1 MKCLSRRR
9 YDGNRAGSNTVWMR
23 LFAIIFF
30 FRRKI
35 PVPWF
40 WQVSETRV
48 EFLKFKKRSKSRSLV
63 SSSFFR
69 ALSCHLKLLR
79 DITSYVILCRYRSTA
94 FGPHI
99 AIDCSLIIN
108 SRRVSCR
115 DFSCHLIEAKELLLQ
130 LLSV

>member
-1 MKCLSRRR
+1 MATELAVTQSGCDYLQSYFSLGKKYLFH
-9 YDGNRAGSNTVWMR
+9 GSDKFQKHEW
-23 LFAIIFF
+23 
-30 FRRKI
+30 
-35 PVPWF
+35 
-40 WQVSETRV
+40 
-48 EFLKFKKRSKSRSLV
+48 KFKKRSESRSLV

-79 DITSYVILCRYRSTA
+79 DITSYVILFRYRSTA

-99 AIDCSLIIN
+99 AIDCSLIMN